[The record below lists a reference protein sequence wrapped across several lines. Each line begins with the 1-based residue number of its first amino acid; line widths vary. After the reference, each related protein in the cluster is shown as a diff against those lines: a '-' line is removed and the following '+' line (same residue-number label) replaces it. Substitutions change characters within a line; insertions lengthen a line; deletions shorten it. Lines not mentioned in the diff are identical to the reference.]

1 MNSKHGRQEHWT
13 NLEKY
18 HRVKIK
24 ERRIRKA
31 GKESRKEESRIR
43 VSRKIYTTLAR
54 SQMND
59 CEFQI
64 SLKSERCDH

>member
-18 HRVKIK
+18 HRAKIK

-43 VSRKIYTTLAR
+43 VSRKFIQLWPDPRWMIVNFR
-54 SQMND
+54 S
-59 CEFQI
+59 
-64 SLKSERCDH
+64 H